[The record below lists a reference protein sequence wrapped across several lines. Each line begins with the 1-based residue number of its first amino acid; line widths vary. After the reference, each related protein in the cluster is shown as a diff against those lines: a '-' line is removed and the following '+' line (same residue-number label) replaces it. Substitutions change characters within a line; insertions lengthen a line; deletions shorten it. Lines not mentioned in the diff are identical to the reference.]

1 MKLSV
6 DRSILNLVDANTGS
20 ERKHLS
26 LGQDRVQK
34 VFSSP
39 DNAWS
44 VAVYKIRG
52 AQQYGFIALDLA
64 KCEDQLP
71 SDLSAIPSEARFDQ
85 AEVVLTI
92 DGKEKRFPLRNSRMQ

>member
-6 DRSILNLVDANTGS
+6 DRSTLNLVDANTGS

-52 AQQYGFIALDLA
+52 AQQYGFIALELA

-71 SDLSAIPSEARFDQ
+71 VDLPAVPTEARFDQ

-92 DGKEKRFPLRNSRMQ
+92 DNKEKRFRLRNSRMQ

>member
-1 MKLSV
+1 MKLSN
-6 DRSILNLVDANTGS
+6 DRSTIFLIDPGTGS

-44 VAVYKIRG
+44 VAVYKVRG

-64 KCEDQLP
+64 KCADQLP
-71 SDLSAIPSEARFDQ
+71 ADLAAVPSEAKFEQ
-85 AEVVLTI
+85 TEVVLTI
-92 DGKEKRFPLRNSRMQ
+92 DNKEQRFPLKNSRMQ